1 MQNNIVNTLRTVLAK
16 VDKILEENEAA
27 RDSDKVLYIE
37 YLRRFTTLGI
47 NMFYTLDEI
56 GECIMDIPTPE
67 TISRAR
73 RKIQQGGRWVGTRRA
88 ERAEE
93 AEGVKEWAVKG

>member
-1 MQNNIVNTLRTVLAK
+1 MKENIANTLRTVLSK

-56 GECIMDIPTPE
+56 GECIMDAPTPE
-67 TISRAR
+67 TTSRLR
-73 RKIQQGGRWVGTRRA
+73 RMIQREGKWSGTRRA

-93 AEGVKEWAVKG
+93 AEGVKEWAIE